1 MEENMIYKNKLYEG
15 SVQMLFDSNR
25 HRYTFNDEII
35 PTVTGILGIIAKP
48 ALINWSANTAVES
61 IQSSIEPGK
70 SYDEIELH
78 TIFEAGRK
86 AHFQKKVDAGNLG
99 SFVHKWVEQYIKGEN
114 PTMPVNEE
122 LQDSIRRF
130 LTWVEK
136 KQVKFLA
143 SEQVVFSKR
152 YKYAGTFDFICT
164 RGGKPDLYM
173 GDLKT
178 SNGIYDEYLLQTAAY
193 RYARCEEFPEEKY
206 TGQLIIRVGKE
217 GELEAAVVRDEKAYR
232 TMFRGFLAA
241 QNLYLTMDFLKSFTP
256 EKE

>member
-1 MEENMIYKNKLYEG
+1 MIYKNKLYEG

-136 KQVKFLA
+136 KQDSWPPSRLCFP
-143 SEQVVFSKR
+143 SDINMQ
-152 YKYAGTFDFICT
+152 G
-164 RGGKPDLYM
+164 
-173 GDLKT
+173 
-178 SNGIYDEYLLQTAAY
+178 LLTLSV
-193 RYARCEEFPEEKY
+193 PEEGSRIFIWE
-206 TGQLIIRVGKE
+206 T
-217 GELEAAVVRDEKAYR
+217 
-232 TMFRGFLAA
+232 
-241 QNLYLTMDFLKSFTP
+241 
-256 EKE
+256 